1 MKEIFLKM
9 CPNNKRDKKT
19 LEQLILD
26 NVAPGTTIYTD
37 GWSSYKGLEKCGY
50 SWDFVNHSEEFVK

>member
-1 MKEIFLKM
+1 M

-50 SWDFVNHSEEFVK
+50 WDFVNHSEEFVK